1 MLQLYVQNS
10 RYYGKAFYFGEFSS
24 NLGDEAQDKLTAQRV
39 FNAIRN
45 ADVQLSSPWNYGMTS
60 NGSFLATGQGSF
72 MLDMISDINREY
84 AVQGKQDL
92 SKAWPKANLAKVAGD
107 ADHMIKRGVDNFDPT
122 KMISYRDRWYGWSM
136 GESSR

>member
-92 SKAWPKANLAKVAGD
+92 SKAWRA
-107 ADHMIKRGVDNFDPT
+107 MRT
-122 KMISYRDRWYGWSM
+122 T
-136 GESSR
+136 